1 MSKLRSFSSVERSHT
16 SPMPSEERER
26 ERERERDRER
36 ESMARATVRCFRD
49 EMQLKLR
56 NTFVLLKKI
65 FNIDT
70 EICGAFAEARV
81 FELLKDSVYTLRDD
95 EVPLDELFKFLNKL

>member
-1 MSKLRSFSSVERSHT
+1 MSKRLSSHAAKRSRTSSCAPKKKVG
-16 SPMPSEERER
+16 ERE
-26 ERERERDRER
+26 RER
-36 ESMARATVRCFRD
+36 ESMARATIRCFRD
-49 EMQLKLR
+49 EMQFKLR
-56 NTFVLLKKI
+56 NTFVLLKKL

>member
-1 MSKLRSFSSVERSHT
+1 
-16 SPMPSEERER
+16 
-26 ERERERDRER
+26 
-36 ESMARATVRCFRD
+36 
-49 EMQLKLR
+49 MQRNSLELPQTLLK
-56 NTFVLLKKI
+56 FVLLKKL

>member
-1 MSKLRSFSSVERSHT
+1 MSKLRSFSSVEKPYT
-16 SPMPSEERER
+16 SRIPSEQERER
-26 ERERERDRER
+26 ERERER
-36 ESMARATVRCFRD
+36 ESMARATIRCFRD
-49 EMQLKLR
+49 EMQFKLR
-56 NTFVLLKKI
+56 NTFVLFKKL